1 MPGAPAGKVAG
12 MDQRFSSATT
22 PPVALAAPA
31 VDVTAGRGFF
41 PVAACALSVQADQG
55 FIRLIPAGRFEA
67 PRGALAGEGPWFLT
81 ADGAARIVAAQAA
94 RTSDLLIDY
103 EHQSL
108 LASENGKPVPAAGWI
123 DPRSLVFR
131 ADGAAPG
138 LYGQIRWT
146 AAAAALIAADE
157 YRYLS
162 PTFFYDAS
170 TGEVTGLQSVA
181 LTNDPAIDE
190 SVRAALKA
198 RAFSPT
204 PDAGD
209 CSMEFKKQ
217 LLAALGLAE
226 TANDEAALAAVAALK
241 ARADNG
247 DSELAAAK
255 AGAESAQAELA
266 ALKASADPAKTVP
279 VEAAQQ
285 MQAQIAALS
294 RQIETS
300 EREALIAANAGKIP
314 GALIEWARTQP
325 IGALKAFIEKA
336 PDIAALSGMQSG
348 GKAPGGGGGPSA
360 DELAICKAMGLS
372 AEQFKKAGKEC

>member
-1 MPGAPAGKVAG
+1 
-12 MDQRFSSATT
+12 
-22 PPVALAAPA
+22 
-31 VDVTAGRGFF
+31 
-41 PVAACALSVQADQG
+41 
-55 FIRLIPAGRFEA
+55 
-67 PRGALAGEGPWFLT
+67 
-81 ADGAARIVAAQAA
+81 
-94 RTSDLLIDY
+94 
-103 EHQSL
+103 
-108 LASENGKPVPAAGWI
+108 
-123 DPRSLVFR
+123 
-131 ADGAAPG
+131 
-138 LYGQIRWT
+138 
-146 AAAAALIAADE
+146 
-157 YRYLS
+157 
-162 PTFFYDAS
+162 
-170 TGEVTGLQSVA
+170 
-181 LTNDPAIDE
+181 
-190 SVRAALKA
+190 
-198 RAFSPT
+198 
-204 PDAGD
+204 
-209 CSMEFKKQ
+209 MEFKKQ